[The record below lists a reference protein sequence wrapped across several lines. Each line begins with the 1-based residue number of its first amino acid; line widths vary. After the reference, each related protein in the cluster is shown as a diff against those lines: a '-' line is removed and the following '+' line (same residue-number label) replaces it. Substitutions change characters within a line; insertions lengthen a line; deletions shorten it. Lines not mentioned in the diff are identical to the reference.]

1 MRAEATQGAES
12 LHSQGGSA
20 GAPSSSD
27 LASVSTAT
35 PPLSHCCGF
44 ESIQNGNQ
52 NHDRV
57 EGSASMCRVATLPP
71 RSPVTAET

>member
-27 LASVSTAT
+27 LAAPGPAVQSERRRFRIHGYAAT
-35 PPLSHCCGF
+35 F
-44 ESIQNGNQ
+44 
-52 NHDRV
+52 
-57 EGSASMCRVATLPP
+57 TLLWL
-71 RSPVTAET
+71 